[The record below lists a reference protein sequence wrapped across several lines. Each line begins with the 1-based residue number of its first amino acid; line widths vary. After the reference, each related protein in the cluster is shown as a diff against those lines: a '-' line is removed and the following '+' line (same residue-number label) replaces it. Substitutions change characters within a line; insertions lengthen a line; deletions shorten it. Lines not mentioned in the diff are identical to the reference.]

1 VVSDSGEASRPEDV
15 RFLLAPPAPVRSL
28 GISAVAAVLA
38 AAAIVLGSALQLPQ
52 IVAIVGWGLL
62 IFAVVLIVVALVLT
76 LRLRTT
82 LIVDPQS
89 ITIIRGRRRRAV
101 PWSMIDRV
109 RMQGPRLLLITTP
122 EGGPDAVVINPC
134 GSTDA
139 TFTALIAEIQSRL
152 NADRGYRPIS

>member
-1 VVSDSGEASRPEDV
+1 M
-15 RFLLAPPAPVRSL
+15 
-28 GISAVAAVLA
+28 
-38 AAAIVLGSALQLPQ
+38 
-52 IVAIVGWGLL
+52 

-122 EGGPDAVVINPC
+122 EGGPDALVINPR

-139 TFTALIAEIQSRL
+139 TFSALIAEIQSRL